1 MAKKKKKSLL
11 GVLVGGVALGFCKAI
26 FEEPKTEKQKIAAQR
41 QRRRRQRS
49 WWMN

>member
-11 GVLVGGVALGFCKAI
+11 GMLALGFCKAI
-26 FEEPKTEKQKIAAQR
+26 FEEPKTEKQKIAAAR